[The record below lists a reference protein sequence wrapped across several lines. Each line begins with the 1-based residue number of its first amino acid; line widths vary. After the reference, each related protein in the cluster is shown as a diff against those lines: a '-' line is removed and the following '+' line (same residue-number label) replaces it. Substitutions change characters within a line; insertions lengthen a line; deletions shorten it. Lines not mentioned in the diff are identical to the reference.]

1 MHLKG
6 YFSSRHRAAFSPLCI
21 TTIMAAAAFKDIE
34 APTNILTSL
43 SLRLTKNIY
52 SFLCKEDLAAD
63 ATNLDFPNGVDN
75 GSYGAIMKNRKKR
88 NYL

>member
-1 MHLKG
+1 MYNNNNG
-6 YFSSRHRAAFSPLCI
+6 G
-21 TTIMAAAAFKDIE
+21 AAAFKDIE
-34 APTNILTSL
+34 GPTNILTSL
-43 SLRLTKNIY
+43 SLRLLTKNIY
-52 SFLCKEDLAAD
+52 SFLFKEDLAAD